1 MAVRK
6 SKEETFS
13 VKGNQEEWLKK
24 AEQALLRGEFT
35 NVKTNKIIN
44 QITGDYKKLTVWGQ
58 IIVTISP
65 EGGNVNIKAAAT
77 ANADNVFALFSS
89 PNQKI
94 LDQFKNNLE

>member
-44 QITGDYKKLTVWGQ
+44 QIN
-58 IIVTISP
+58 IVAS
-65 EGGNVNIKAAAT
+65 
-77 ANADNVFALFSS
+77 
-89 PNQKI
+89 QKTRNPCI
-94 LDQFKNNLE
+94 DRDS